1 MDNNKKNKKI
11 MYLTLSIVF
20 FVLTIIF
27 FVLNLPSTN
36 RHSANAIKT
45 SKISTLYI
53 IMLLISILLG
63 GYFLY
68 KFIDEGK
75 IDKN

>member
-1 MDNNKKNKKI
+1 MVNIINCVFCIDNN
-11 MYLTLSIVF
+11 
-20 FVLTIIF
+20 IF
-27 FVLNLPSTN
+27 ILNLNSVPTN
-36 RHSANAIKT
+36 RLSLNGIKT
-45 SKISTLYI
+45 NKNSTLYLI
-53 IMLLISILLG
+53 ILVISILLG